1 MNQHKFSFRVGLLL
15 ILVAVMSAV
24 FLVQLYHVQVTEAS
38 DESGAPANSFTYYT
52 RVTAARGEIL
62 DRNGNVLVGNR
73 ASFNLALVA
82 DVLVNS
88 DDPNEYLRQLV
99 VLCRER
105 GLEYADHFPVTMEKP
120 YEYTTDEYSSTWNGY
135 FKDFLQARDWDS
147 DISAPQLVKRMRE
160 RYDIPVDWSEEDA
173 RAVVSIRYEMALR
186 YCTILPTYIF
196 LEDVD
201 SASLA
206 AITDLNVP
214 GLNVETSTVREYYT
228 DRAPHILGYTGK
240 MDRDEWAY
248 YKDLDYEM
256 DATVGKAGLER
267 AFEEQLHG
275 RDGLRKTVISADGTI
290 LEESYVTEPIAGNNV
305 ELSIDLNLQA
315 TAEDKLEEMILW
327 LRENGLGSKKQGMD
341 AEGGAC
347 VVMKVKTGEILA
359 SASYPDYDLK
369 TFSENYNELLT
380 AEYDPLINRVTQGL
394 YPPGSIFKMVTTVA
408 AIDSGVIDRYFQVED
423 KGIYMRFADVGYY
436 PRCMLYTTA
445 GASHGVINCMQA
457 LAVSCNY
464 YFYEIGWLAGIDKI
478 DATAKALGLGE
489 STGVEIYEEIGH
501 RANPEV
507 KDKLYTGDYSVWYGG
522 DVVSAAIGQSEHL
535 YTPLQLCSYVCALAN
550 KGIRYQATFL
560 RRVISADY
568 QELMEEKQP
577 TVMSTLDISDEAYA
591 AYSEGMRMSVTEWN
605 GTSHSVFSDYP
616 IKVCAKT
623 GTAEHGSGGSDN
635 GSYVLYAPMDDP
647 EIAIMIYVQKGAQG
661 GNLGRIAKSILD
673 VYFSASSAVD
683 TVPFENRVD

>member
-1 MNQHKFSFRVGLLL
+1 MNQHRFSVRVTALLVL
-15 ILVAVMSAV
+15 IAVMAGV
-24 FLVQLYHVQVTEAS
+24 FLVQLYQVQITGAS
-38 DESGAPANSFTYYT
+38 DEDATPANSFTYYT

-99 VLCRER
+99 LLCRER

-120 YEYTTDEYSSTWNGY
+120 YEYTLDDYSSTWNTY
-135 FKDFLQARDWDS
+135 YKQFLQKRGWDS

-160 RYDIPVDWSEEDA
+160 RYKIPVDWSEEDA
-173 RAVVSIRYEMALR
+173 RAVISIRYEMALR

-240 MDRDEWAY
+240 MNSDQWEY
-248 YKDLDYEM
+248 YKPLGYEM
-256 DATVGKAGLER
+256 DATVGQSGLEL

-327 LRENGLGSKKQGMD
+327 LQENGLGSKKQGMD
-341 AEGGAC
+341 ADAGAC

-359 SASYPDYDLK
+359 SASYPDFNLQ
-369 TFSENYNELLT
+369 TMSEDYNELQK
-380 AEYDPLINRVTQGL
+380 ADPNPLVNRVTQGL
-394 YPPGSIFKMVTTVA
+394 YPPGSIFKMVTTIA
-408 AIDSGVIDRYFQVED
+408 AIDSGVIDRFYEVED

-445 GASHGVINCMQA
+445 GATHGIINCMTA

-464 YFYEIGWLAGIDKI
+464 YFYEIGWMAGIDKI

-535 YTPLQLCSYVCALAN
+535 YTPLQLCSYICALAN
-550 KGIRYQATFL
+550 KGIRYQATYL

-568 QELMEEKQP
+568 QELLEEKQP

-591 AYSEGMRMSVTEWN
+591 AYSEGMRESVTYWA
-605 GTSHSVFSDYP
+605 GTSHSVFNDYP

-647 EIAIMIYVQKGAQG
+647 EIAIMIYVEKGAQG
-661 GNLGRIAKSILD
+661 GNLGKIAKAILD
-673 VYFSASSAVD
+673 VYFSDNSAVD
-683 TVPFENRVD
+683 TVPLENRVD